1 MALTQFLGP
10 TPYGGQ
16 GAGAPLTGGQGAAM
30 LEYLRQMFGQD
41 ISPADVVRL
50 GGGDGNPVP
59 VTDDSQAAALKA
71 AAAAQAQGQ
80 AQAPAQSG
88 FGGRVRPAPNQPAP
102 PIAPPLAPPLDTSL
116 TMPSILPQARGVANP
131 PPAAP
136 AQPGPGMPMRPAG
149 VSPSGLPL
157 QPGSLSPGALA
168 AFNHP
173 NPLPWRGPLA
183 GDSPANIAA
192 AGGGAVAPAAAAP
205 AGGAAQAAAPPIDP
219 RFTVLAQGQNI
230 DPLNRRG
237 SPQMTALNLAGLFN
251 RAPGQAP
258 ASAVAPAAPANA
270 PVKGPLARPDLAQR
284 TPLSQTPMPPVR
296 PPFLR
301 GKGGYSNWPY

>member
-50 GGGDGNPVP
+50 GGGGGNPVP
-59 VTDDSQAAALKA
+59 VTDNSQPADNPQIAALKA

-80 AQAPAQSG
+80 AQPQDPRLAAAASLAPAQGDS
-88 FGGRVRPAPNQPAP
+88 VT
-102 PIAPPLAPPLDTSL
+102 I
-116 TMPSILPQARGVANP
+116 ANP
-131 PPAAP
+131 P
-136 AQPGPGMPMRPAG
+136 MPMRPAG

-157 QPGSLSPGALA
+157 QPGSLSPGALG
-168 AFNHP
+168 AFNNP

-192 AGGGAVAPAAAAP
+192 AGGGAAAPAAAAP

-237 SPQMTALNLAGLFN
+237 GPQMTALNLAGLFN

-270 PVKGPLARPDLAQR
+270 PVRGPLARPDLAQR
-284 TPLSQTPMPPVR
+284 TPLGQTPMPPVR

-301 GKGGYSNWPY
+301 GKGGYANWPY

>member
-50 GGGDGNPVP
+50 GGGGGNPVP
-59 VTDDSQAAALKA
+59 VTDNSQPADNPQIAALKA

-80 AQAPAQSG
+80 AQPQDPRLAAAASLAPAQGDS
-88 FGGRVRPAPNQPAP
+88 VT
-102 PIAPPLAPPLDTSL
+102 I
-116 TMPSILPQARGVANP
+116 ANP
-131 PPAAP
+131 P
-136 AQPGPGMPMRPAG
+136 MPMRPAG

-157 QPGSLSPGALA
+157 HPGSLGPGALA
-168 AFNHP
+168 AFNNP

-192 AGGGAVAPAAAAP
+192 AGGGAAAPAAAAP

-284 TPLSQTPMPPVR
+284 TPLGQTPMPPVR

-301 GKGGYSNWPY
+301 GKGGYANWPY

>member
-50 GGGDGNPVP
+50 GGGGGNPVP
-59 VTDDSQAAALKA
+59 VTDNSQPADNPQIAALKA

-80 AQAPAQSG
+80 AQPQDPRLAAAASLAPAQGDS
-88 FGGRVRPAPNQPAP
+88 VT
-102 PIAPPLAPPLDTSL
+102 I
-116 TMPSILPQARGVANP
+116 ANP
-131 PPAAP
+131 P
-136 AQPGPGMPMRPAG
+136 MPMRPAG

-157 QPGSLSPGALA
+157 QPGSLGPGALA
-168 AFNHP
+168 AFNNP

-192 AGGGAVAPAAAAP
+192 AGGGAAAPAAAAP

-237 SPQMTALNLAGLFN
+237 GPQMTALNLAGLFN

-270 PVKGPLARPDLAQR
+270 PVRGPLARPDLAQR
-284 TPLSQTPMPPVR
+284 TPLGQTPMPPVR

-301 GKGGYSNWPY
+301 GKGGYANWPY

>member
-50 GGGDGNPVP
+50 GGGGGNPVP
-59 VTDDSQAAALKA
+59 VTDNSQPADNPQIAALKA

-80 AQAPAQSG
+80 AQPQDPRLAAAASLAPAQGDS
-88 FGGRVRPAPNQPAP
+88 VT
-102 PIAPPLAPPLDTSL
+102 I
-116 TMPSILPQARGVANP
+116 ANP
-131 PPAAP
+131 P
-136 AQPGPGMPMRPAG
+136 MPMRPAG

-157 QPGSLSPGALA
+157 QPGSLGPGALA
-168 AFNHP
+168 AFNNP

-192 AGGGAVAPAAAAP
+192 AGGGAAAPAAAAP

-237 SPQMTALNLAGLFN
+237 GPQMTALNLAGLFN
-251 RAPGQAP
+251 RAPPGQAP

-270 PVKGPLARPDLAQR
+270 PVRGPLARPDLAQR
-284 TPLSQTPMPPVR
+284 TPLGQTPMPPVR

-301 GKGGYSNWPY
+301 GKGGYANWPY

>member
-1 MALTQFLGP
+1 MAVTQFLGQ

-30 LEYLRQMFGQD
+30 LEYLRQLFGQD

-50 GGGDGNPVP
+50 GGGGGNPVP
-59 VTDDSQAAALKA
+59 VTDNSQPADNPQIAALKA

-80 AQAPAQSG
+80 AQPQDP
-88 FGGRVRPAPNQPAP
+88 R
-102 PIAPPLAPPLDTSL
+102 LA
-116 TMPSILPQARGVANP
+116 AAANL
-131 PPAAP
+131 AP
-136 AQPGPGMPMRPAG
+136 AQPSPVMPMRPAG

-157 QPGSLSPGALA
+157 QPGSLSPGALG
-168 AFNHP
+168 AFNNP

-237 SPQMTALNLAGLFN
+237 GPQMTALNLAGLFN

-270 PVKGPLARPDLAQR
+270 PVKGPLAAGSNMSSAPWGMGPFQKGSIGPRLPPGGLPLPADLAR
-284 TPLSQTPMPPVR
+284 ARL
-296 PPFLR
+296 LNKNYY
-301 GKGGYSNWPY
+301 G